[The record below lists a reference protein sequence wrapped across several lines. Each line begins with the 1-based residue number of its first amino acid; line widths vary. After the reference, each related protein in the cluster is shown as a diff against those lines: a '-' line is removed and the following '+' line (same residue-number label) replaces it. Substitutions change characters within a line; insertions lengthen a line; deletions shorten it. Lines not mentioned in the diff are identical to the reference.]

1 MILPT
6 CVAHCNKTIPSAS
19 VLSSNRLVPASL
31 SLSLFISCRHS
42 ATSRLSVSTQVCL
55 PSTIATISTPIRLY
69 CWTSP
74 QSCSTHELPRPLQ
87 SPTYNSTPKYLRYP
101 RFSCH
106 GPLTTSCAFS
116 TLCCGG
122 STEFFFL
129 RVDWLSRRSWGPIT
143 LKLQT
148 WRQNLFREST
158 FFGPQCRT

>member
-42 ATSRLSVSTQVCL
+42 ATSRLSVPTQVCL

-122 STEFFFL
+122 STEFFFSSGGL
-129 RVDWLSRRSWGPIT
+129 VVTEIVGTHNVEIANVETEPFSRV
-143 LKLQT
+143 
-148 WRQNLFREST
+148 NFFRTSV
-158 FFGPQCRT
+158 